1 MGSGSELED
10 EVSTAYRIEVYWS
23 AEDGAWIA
31 DVPDLPYCTAH
42 GPTPHEAVAEVE
54 GPAQAVGRDL
64 PARMAVPYRSRPPT
78 SRRPEQVGLHGAGRA
93 PVAAPGEGV
102 AGAVELGR

>member
-10 EVSTAYRIEVYWS
+10 EVTTAYRIEVYWS

-54 GPAQAVGRDL
+54 VALEARLEAARSNGGP
-64 PARMAVPYRSRPPT
+64 VPEPS
-78 SRRPEQVGLHGAGRA
+78 SHIAEA
-93 PVAAPGEGV
+93 
-102 AGAVELGR
+102 